1 MKNSGTKILTF
12 FKRNAVYFVLAFCIL
27 AIGISAM
34 FAIIHENSILPD
46 SNLPSADA
54 GNGNENED
62 GGNENNNDDSGST
75 DSGNTND
82 PSDELDNPSQDV
94 EKPDTDVTEPV
105 VTTITFIMPVENA
118 TSIGEYSETMVFNST
133 LSRYSAHK
141 AIDFFAE
148 EGAPVLAVYDGT
160 IENIENSILK
170 GYIITID
177 HGNGLKTVYNSLADG
192 DNVTIGQKVSQG
204 DVIGEVSVTNRQEYK
219 SGAHLHFEVH
229 EEGAVI
235 NPDKYLSFEEK

>member
-1 MKNSGTKILTF
+1 MKDTGTKFLTF
-12 FKRNAVYFVLAFCIL
+12 LKRNAVYFVLAFCIL

-34 FAIIHENSILPD
+34 FAIIHENSVLPD

-54 GNGNENED
+54 GNGDENGD
-62 GGNENNNDDSGST
+62 GDGSNTGNPND
-75 DSGNTND
+75 
-82 PSDELDNPSQDV
+82 PSQDV
-94 EKPDTDVTEPV
+94 GKPDGGETEPV
-105 VTTITFIMPVENA
+105 ITTITFIMPVENA
-118 TSIGEYSETMVFNST
+118 TSISEYSETMVFNST
-133 LSRYSAHK
+133 LSRYNTHK
-141 AIDFFAE
+141 AVDFFAE

-160 IENIENSILK
+160 VEKIENSLLK

-192 DNVTIGQKVSQG
+192 DNVTVGQKVKQG

-219 SGAHLHFEVH
+219 EGAHLHFEVI

-235 NPDKYLSFEEK
+235 NPDKYLSFESKK

>member
-1 MKNSGTKILTF
+1 MKDTGTKFLTF
-12 FKRNAVYFVLAFCIL
+12 LKRNAVYFVLAFCIL

-54 GNGNENED
+54 GNGNGNED
-62 GGNENNNDDSGST
+62 GGGSNTDSGNNGNSGENNND
-75 DSGNTND
+75 
-82 PSDELDNPSQDV
+82 PSQDV
-94 EKPDTDVTEPV
+94 ENPGSDVTEPV
-105 VTTITFIMPVENA
+105 ITTITFIMPVENA

-141 AIDFFAE
+141 AVDFFAE
-148 EGAPVLAVYDGT
+148 EGTPVLAVYDGT
-160 IENIENSILK
+160 VENIENSLLK

-192 DNVTIGQKVSQG
+192 DNVTVGQKVSQG

-219 SGAHLHFEVH
+219 DGAHLHFEVL
-229 EEGAVI
+229 EEGVVI
-235 NPDKYLSFEEK
+235 NPDKYLSFEDEK